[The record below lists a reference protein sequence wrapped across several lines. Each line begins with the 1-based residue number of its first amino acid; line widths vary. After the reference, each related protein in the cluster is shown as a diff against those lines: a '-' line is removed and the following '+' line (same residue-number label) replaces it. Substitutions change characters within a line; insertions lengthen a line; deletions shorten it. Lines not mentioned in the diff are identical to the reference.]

1 MRKERINTKNEEH
14 ELEKMRA
21 QLEEQPI
28 LENALDEAIFAGFH
42 KARSKHKRKRRSIWL
57 STVAVIFLISFATSV
72 RVSPTFANAMA
83 SIPGLNTIV
92 EMLQWDKG
100 LKDIVENEYFEEL
113 NIETIKDDITFTLL
127 GVIADESGMVITYRI
142 EASFDLQ
149 KTDTKRI
156 TIYQNGKELE
166 VAYGYNLFPNE
177 PTYQLENQVEI
188 TAPNPL
194 NYDSPNFEFQLIMDN
209 PEQTTFNI
217 PFTLKKEIQKSLTYP
232 IEQTIEI
239 DGQKASQ
246 KVYFREAFLILKQV
260 VLYLDPLCHLF
271 KMPNSSQQLK
281 MDEPK
286 KPKILKRG
294 MPSTI
299 GLMFVVLIR
308 LEPINKEEAI
318 IAMIPLS
325 TI

>member
-260 VLYLDPLCHLF
+260 VLYLAAFAPPF
-271 KMPNSSQQLK
+271 
-281 MDEPK
+281 
-286 KPKILKRG
+286 
-294 MPSTI
+294 
-299 GLMFVVLIR
+299 
-308 LEPINKEEAI
+308 
-318 IAMIPLS
+318 
-325 TI
+325 